1 MKIIILKHKIF
12 CENRKKRRQYVPPYS
27 IVGGVPAV
35 LIRKRFSEEMID
47 SLLKIKWWDWSVE
60 KIEHNIDAIQKG
72 DLEKI
77 KYFNER

>member
-1 MKIIILKHKIF
+1 
-12 CENRKKRRQYVPPYS
+12 
-27 IVGGVPAV
+27 
-35 LIRKRFSEEMID
+35 MID